1 MLALAAGVDRNS
13 IVIDRVARRA
23 VVSAEPLAGATFATY
38 RELEQRAAAT
48 MTDWEIRLS
57 PPVLALSEITFDGEE
72 PDEAGSEA
80 LATAIWAGQR
90 LRLPITVSGPRA
102 AVDYV
107 ISALETAG
115 LTAEEGPV
123 RQGPV
128 TMEWARLG

>member
-1 MLALAAGVDRNS
+1 PSDLPSLPTRRSSDLAGVDRNS

-72 PDEAGSEA
+72 PDEDRKS
-80 LATAIWAGQR
+80 TR
-90 LRLPITVSGPRA
+90 LNSSHVKI
-102 AVDYV
+102 
-107 ISALETAG
+107 
-115 LTAEEGPV
+115 
-123 RQGPV
+123 
-128 TMEWARLG
+128 